1 MAACGGLLKPYVVCL
16 LPSFVAFTGVVC
28 ILEHLHAISVDE
40 PEFSLY
46 NIMLHTGTMQTWLV
60 GIVLLAVGMWG
71 ARKAAPAVVDAYG
84 VALEQAYKNT
94 VGES

>member
-1 MAACGGLLKPYVVCL
+1 
-16 LPSFVAFTGVVC
+16 
-28 ILEHLHAISVDE
+28 
-40 PEFSLY
+40 
-46 NIMLHTGTMQTWLV
+46 MLHTGTMQTWLV

-71 ARKAAPAVVDAYG
+71 ARKTAPAVVDAYG